1 MTDKLRNSFAMTK
14 FGFREAKWKKM
25 KNKLI
30 EVVKNKLCVCI
41 YIVSALAVLWKRET
55 LFISGAKAS
64 YQRLKTKTILK
75 NE

>member
-1 MTDKLRNSFAMTK
+1 
-14 FGFREAKWKKM
+14 M

-55 LFISGAKAS
+55 HFISGTKAS
-64 YQRLKTKTILK
+64 YQR
-75 NE
+75 